1 MHIKNGIVALGVT
14 ARTQP
19 GHNVLPFPRFLVPG
33 NPNNY
38 TRLGV
43 GFASVLVVP
52 TKIDKLPEPIFRR
65 RIFAKSQNL

>member
-19 GHNVLPFPRFLVPG
+19 DNDILPFPRFLIPG

-43 GFASVLVVP
+43 GFPAMFVIP
-52 TKIDKLPEPIFRR
+52 TKIDKLPEPIFRC